1 MEKSLSDYLH
11 VLSSRFY
18 LSDTLKFHSTH
29 VGLTLESRYMTWKDV
44 EMKKYKREEEKRRAA
59 GAFPIQRTWKSSRLA
74 LQVERRKRERGKK
87 KGCGCFLFFNA
98 NTMSNP
104 LDISALTAAAV
115 AELHKQQV
123 SQGKKKGLSVLS
135 F

>member
-44 EMKKYKREEEKRRAA
+44 EMKKYKREGEKRREERPAPSPYKEL
-59 GAFPIQRTWKSSRLA
+59 GSQVVWRYRLR
-74 LQVERRKRERGKK
+74 EEREREGKK
-87 KGCGCFLFFNA
+87 KVVVVFCFS
-98 NTMSNP
+98 TR
-104 LDISALTAAAV
+104 TR
-115 AELHKQQV
+115 
-123 SQGKKKGLSVLS
+123 
-135 F
+135 

>member
-44 EMKKYKREEEKRRAA
+44 EMKKYKREGEKRREERPAPSPYKEL
-59 GAFPIQRTWKSSRLA
+59 GSRLA
-74 LQVERRKRERGKK
+74 LQPFEIKVEMGRGTPMR
-87 KGCGCFLFFNA
+87 L
-98 NTMSNP
+98 
-104 LDISALTAAAV
+104 
-115 AELHKQQV
+115 
-123 SQGKKKGLSVLS
+123 
-135 F
+135 